1 MMHPKV
7 RDVNMQLFTEEE
19 KKVLVLAIEIMITFD
34 IKMKEVSGDGELEIA
49 KFEPNIATLVCF
61 GQKSRS
67 FMKVKT

>member
-1 MMHPKV
+1 M
-7 RDVNMQLFTEEE
+7 
-19 KKVLVLAIEIMITFD
+19 LVLAIEIMITFD